1 MGSTKLLL
9 LCNGF
14 ITGDSAALVPVTHV
28 LPVILHNKMSYTTC
42 TLTDQS
48 SNTAV
53 GSTKLSPL
61 CNGFITGDSAA
72 LVPVTLVIP
81 VILHNNMSYTT
92 CTLTD
97 QSSNTAVGST
107 KLSPLCNGF
116 ITGATTEQIKNLPV

>member
-28 LPVILHNKMSYTTC
+28 LPVILHNNMCYTTC

-61 CNGFITGDSAA
+61 CNGFITGDTGT
-72 LVPVTLVIP
+72 PV
-81 VILHNNMSYTT
+81 
-92 CTLTD
+92 
-97 QSSNTAVGST
+97 
-107 KLSPLCNGF
+107 SP
-116 ITGATTEQIKNLPV
+116 TEQIKSLPV